1 MINNNDFEKFA
12 LSRGIGSNMLN
23 EYNKYN
29 FKSTYINPTILEERN
44 LNVTALDIFSRLQMD
59 RILFLGTEIN
69 ADVANILTAQLLWLE
84 QQSDS
89 DIQLY
94 INSPGGEVYSGL
106 QIIDCMDF
114 IKPDVSTTCLGM
126 AASMGAV
133 IFSNGT
139 KGKRYMIPHGR
150 FMIHQ
155 PIGGTGRAQ
164 ASDIEIV
171 ATEINKLKNELYSIL
186 SNNSNLSFEEI
197 SLKSDRDCWLTAKE
211 TIDFGFGDKII
222 EKRQ

>member
-1 MINNNDFEKFA
+1 MVKTDFEKFA
-12 LSRGIGSNMLN
+12 ISKGIGSNTIN
-23 EYNKYN
+23 EYNKYSI
-29 FKSTYINPTILEERN
+29 KSNYINPTILEERQ
-44 LNVTALDIFSRLQMD
+44 LNVSQLDIFSRLQMD

-69 ADVANILTAQLLWLE
+69 ADVANIITAQLLWLE

-106 QIIDCMDF
+106 QIVDCMDF
-114 IKPDVSTTCLGM
+114 VKPDISTTCLGM
-126 AASMGAV
+126 SASMAAV

-139 KGKRYMIPHGR
+139 KNKRFIIPHGR

-164 ASDIEIV
+164 ASDITIV
-171 ATEINKLKNELYSIL
+171 ANEINKLKNELYTIL
-186 SNNSNLSFEEI
+186 TNNSNVSYEDIE
-197 SLKSDRDCWLTAKE
+197 KMSDRDCWLTAEE
-211 TIDFGFGDKII
+211 TVKFGFGDSII
-222 EKRQ
+222 ERR